1 MGHNVGHPM
10 NYKQYHLPN
19 TMGFAICQVHKAR
32 SIILK
37 YFFTIVMKKN
47 KKILNNFLNLRIKKT
62 IVALHGHGI

>member
-1 MGHNVGHPM
+1 
-10 NYKQYHLPN
+10 
-19 TMGFAICQVHKAR
+19 MGFAICQVHKAR